1 MTLTSFSISGSGTIP
16 ALLARIPAG
25 EPLMLS
31 DELEAVDLNT
41 LLTQNCPNA
50 LILKVEGDSMC
61 PEIEDGSWI
70 VVSRDLEAKPGD
82 IVVASL
88 NGEHTLKRLERS
100 NRKLY
105 LVPNNGDMPKKE
117 IKPKDDF
124 NVLAVVVKIIR
135 NAR

>member
-1 MTLTSFSISGSGTIP
+1 MTITGFSISGSGTIP

-31 DELEAVDLNT
+31 DELEAINLNT

-61 PEIEDGSWI
+61 PSVNDGDWI
-70 VVSRDLEAKPGD
+70 IVSRDLEPNPGD

-88 NGEHTLKRLERS
+88 NGEHTLKRIEKVKR
-100 NRKLY
+100 RLY
-105 LVPNNGDMPKKE
+105 LVPNNGDMPRKE
-117 IKPKDDF
+117 ITPKDDF